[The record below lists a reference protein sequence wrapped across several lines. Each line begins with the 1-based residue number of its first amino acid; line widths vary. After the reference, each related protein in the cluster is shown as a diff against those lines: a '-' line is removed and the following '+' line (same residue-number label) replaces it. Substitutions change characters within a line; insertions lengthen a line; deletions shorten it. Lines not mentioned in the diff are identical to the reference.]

1 MEALMSLEYLLEVV
15 KHTIEK
21 VDYCFVIT
29 LNESGQANARLVQHF
44 KPEVDLIVWI
54 GTSLKSRKV
63 SEIRNKSGITITFQD
78 DKDCSYVTM
87 LGSASVENTLNEKQR
102 HWQEDFIAYFPKG
115 PQNDDYVLIK
125 FIPSKIELMNFQRGV
140 TPEPFGLQPAVL
152 VKAEENWVV
161 EEMGA

>member
-1 MEALMSLEYLLEVV
+1 MEAVMTSEYLLEVARD
-15 KHTIEK
+15 TIK
-21 VDYCFVIT
+21 AVQYCFVIT
-29 LNESGQANARLVQHF
+29 LGESGQANARLVQHF
-44 KPEVDLIVWI
+44 KPEADMTIWV
-54 GTSLKSRKV
+54 GTSPKTRKIC
-63 SEIRNKSGITITFQD
+63 EIRNESNITITFQD
-78 DKDCSYVTM
+78 DKDYSYVTM

-125 FIPSKIELMNFQRGV
+125 FIPSRIELMNFQRGV
-140 TPEPFGLQPAVL
+140 TPEPFGLRPAVL